1 MSTYQ
6 MPGFL
11 LGYIHNLLNNMRSN
25 FIKALE
31 VIVTVLLTQIEEI
44 KAQRHQVT
52 FLWPYK

>member
-1 MSTYQ
+1 

-31 VIVTVLLTQIEEI
+31 VIVTVSLTQIEEI